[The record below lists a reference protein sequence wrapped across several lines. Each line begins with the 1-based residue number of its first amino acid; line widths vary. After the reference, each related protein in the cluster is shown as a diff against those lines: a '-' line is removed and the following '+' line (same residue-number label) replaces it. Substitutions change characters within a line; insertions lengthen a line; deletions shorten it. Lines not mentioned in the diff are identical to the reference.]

1 MNTIESSLLHQMGLG
16 KIDIAFI
23 FIGVIFLFIVMIII
37 MIIMNMKIKKLNNRL
52 NIFMLGKDASSLE
65 DNIKNLFNETQYL
78 KELTENN
85 KKDVRKIIKNLQIT
99 YQKMGLVKYDAF
111 NQMGGKLSF
120 SLALLNENNDGFILN
135 SVHSSEGCYTY
146 TKEIKAGISS
156 LLLGKEEEEALNIA
170 MDNRK

>member
-23 FIGVIFLFIVMIII
+23 FIGVIFLFIVMIIK